1 MEAPTTYWCVCVCMR
16 MCVCACV
23 CVHAYTTYTL
33 DILFKNIKTRWAD
46 YQKQRNQTNKLTSVS
61 PWANSGLFL
70 LSTTIVAISLPSSV
84 FTLWRTALCW
94 KQKIL
99 LITVR
104 KISWI
109 KKNLIWKEQYD
120 FGHQLHHSTTKI
132 NVHILISTGRFQIN
146 LHIHDSPLPT
156 IDLCQTW
163 HYLMRYCLKHIP
175 PIYAFRDVQ
184 CIFLFYQHFKAKH
197 QSFFYNTPAT
207 QKSCCGLFKG
217 ISFGACHVI
226 FGRWHYTCISQS

>member
-1 MEAPTTYWCVCVCMR
+1 MSRLSEAAKPNKQTYQCLSMSKFWIISSINNNSRDLITIFRLHLMADSFVLK
-16 MCVCACV
+16 
-23 CVHAYTTYTL
+23 T
-33 DILFKNIKTRWAD
+33 KNITD
-46 YQKQRNQTNKLTSVS
+46 L
-61 PWANSGLFL
+61 
-70 LSTTIVAISLPSSV
+70 I
-84 FTLWRTALCW
+84 
-94 KQKIL
+94 
-99 LITVR
+99 ITVR

-109 KKNLIWKEQYD
+109 KKILIWKEQYD